1 MSLHCRQFSKKSM
14 LLKQYFNLTTLSWVE
29 QYTKFLSDNKL
40 NLATLQHLVTCGVIS
55 KGMSEK
61 IAKSALCYKHLKLA
75 YERNGEDGIQ
85 AFFSEIFNGSVR
97 ITKSR
102 KIISSVAQHFKS

>member
-61 IAKSALCYKHLKLA
+61 IAKSGLCYKHLQLA

-85 AFFSEIFNGSVR
+85 AFFSERFNGSVR
-97 ITKSR
+97 ITKSK
-102 KIISSVAQHFKS
+102 KIISSVAQHFKG